1 MYKTVLVAVDG
12 SQHSLRALDTASGLV
27 KLCQDASLVVLSVYR
42 HVSLVQSSHSLVGG
56 RNTLETPDA
65 ALARL
70 AGEWVDEAI
79 ARAREQ
85 GVVDILGLV
94 RRGPI
99 ARTIVQVA
107 NEQEADVIVLG
118 SRGSGEVESLLLG
131 SVSHKVCTMAERTC
145 IIVR

>member
-1 MYKTVLVAVDG
+1 MFKTVLIAVDG

-27 KLCQDASLVVLSVYR
+27 KLCPNARLIVVSVFRHMSLI
-42 HVSLVQSSHSLVGG
+42 QSSHSLVGG
-56 RNTLETPDA
+56 RQPLEKPDA

-70 AGEWVDEAI
+70 AGECVDEAV

-85 GVVDILGLV
+85 GVSDILGLV

-107 NEQEADVIVLG
+107 NEQGADVIVMG
-118 SRGSGEVESLLLG
+118 SRGTGEVESLLLG
-131 SVSHKVCTMAERTC
+131 SVSHKVCTIAERTC